1 MSVSTLSSSSSA
13 PETHIRGSVDPKT
26 SFALQIIN
34 HKTEKEEKQLKV
46 YLVALGVSAVVLC
59 LGIAITFVWFKRRAR
74 AQRTAE
80 ASEKTVDNYKTTENV
95 YFSPN
100 VSCWEIP
107 FNSITF
113 RDILGSGAFGE
124 VWKAVAHGIKG
135 ISGET
140 EVAVKKLKHN
150 SSDTERESLIQEIDL
165 CRSLDGERNPNIVNF
180 LGYVSR
186 PMMLILEYVPH
197 GDLLGCLRKSR
208 GMDDQYYSCPEN
220 FQEEITS
227 YDLLSFAQQI
237 AYGMSFLASKKILH
251 RDLAARNILVGRG
264 KICKIADFGL
274 ALIRDKYQ
282 YLYCTYLRKGR
293 LPIKWTAPEHLFN
306 DSMEND
312 TRVSEKSDVWSYG
325 VVLHE
330 IFTLGGMP
338 YPGWNEWKVVFEL
351 KVNKYRMPQPEH
363 VSDDLYQLMLDC
375 WNENP
380 INRPTFDRLYE
391 ITTGILQDEHY
402 LDLDLSKYDSS
413 RYMNVEEIVDSTN
426 FQKPTPE
433 NGDITDEKDALKD
446 ANAAIEEVITR
457 L

>member
-1 MSVSTLSSSSSA
+1 MNVSTLSSSSSA

-26 SFALQIIN
+26 SFASQI
-34 HKTEKEEKQLKV
+34 T
-46 YLVALGVSAVVLC
+46 
-59 LGIAITFVWFKRRAR
+59 
-74 AQRTAE
+74 QRTAE
-80 ASEKTVDNYKTTENV
+80 ASEKTIDNYKTTENV

-100 VSCWEIP
+100 VSCCEIP

-124 VWKAVAHGIKG
+124 VWKAVAHAIKG

-165 CRSLDGERNPNIVNF
+165 CRSLEGERNPNIVNF

-325 VVLHE
+325 VVLYE
-330 IFTLGGMP
+330 IFTLGGTP

-433 NGDITDEKDALKD
+433 NGDIADEKDALKD
-446 ANAAIEEVITR
+446 ANEAIEEVITR

>member
-1 MSVSTLSSSSSA
+1 MNVSTLSSSSSA

-26 SFALQIIN
+26 SFASQIIN
-34 HKTEKEEKQLKV
+34 QKTEKEEKQLKV

-59 LGIAITFVWFKRRAR
+59 LGIAIAFVWFKRRAR

-80 ASEKTVDNYKTTENV
+80 ASEKTIDNYKTTENV

-100 VSCWEIP
+100 VSCCEIP

-124 VWKAVAHGIKG
+124 VWKAVAHAIKG

-165 CRSLDGERNPNIVNF
+165 CRSLEGERNPNIVNF

-237 AYGMSFLASKKILH
+237 AYGMSFLASKK
-251 RDLAARNILVGRG
+251 
-264 KICKIADFGL
+264 
-274 ALIRDKYQ
+274 
-282 YLYCTYLRKGR
+282 GR

-325 VVLHE
+325 VVLYE
-330 IFTLGGMP
+330 IFTLGGTP

-433 NGDITDEKDALKD
+433 NGDIADEKDALKD
-446 ANAAIEEVITR
+446 ANEAIEEVITR